1 MKLESAALVLN
12 KKKKWAKAVYSQI
25 LNLLKAHHISI
36 LSPSKS
42 QILITIG
49 GDGTILYH
57 KFKYSQPIFAIGSD
71 TSFICNAHKDDW
83 REKLEDII
91 SNGFRIEKRA
101 MLSSWLDGKKL
112 PDALNEVA
120 IRNREHRILN
130 LRLFVGKKRYA
141 FEADGIL
148 FSTATGSSAYA
159 YSCGGS
165 EMPHLSKK
173 FQIVAIAPYRRR
185 FKPLIIKSDEKARVH
200 VDSTCTAG
208 AVVDGQYEHPV
219 KRKCCLEVKLSKREF
234 LFARSRK

>member
-1 MKLESAALVLN
+1 MNVESASIVLN
-12 KKKKWAKAVYSQI
+12 NKKRWAKQVACEI
-25 LNLLKAHHISI
+25 EKLLLGNGVKIVM
-36 LSPSKS
+36 PSKS

-57 KFKYSQPIFAIGSD
+57 KFKYHQPVFAIGSD

-83 REKLEDII
+83 RGKLESILKK
-91 SNGFRIEKRA
+91 GFRIEKRA
-101 MLSSWLDGKKL
+101 MLSSWLDGKRL

-130 LRLFVGKKRYA
+130 LRLFVGKKRYV

-148 FSTATGSSAYA
+148 FSTATGSSAYS

-165 EMPHLSKK
+165 ELPHLSKK

-185 FKPLIIKSDEKARVH
+185 FKPLTLNGTQIARVY

-208 AVVDGQYEHPV
+208 AVVDGQSENPV
-219 KRKCCLEVKLSKREF
+219 KRKCCLEVKLSERKF
-234 LFARSRK
+234 LFVREK